1 MSHPAMP
8 PEIQHIREVRAAAH
22 RLDMACTA
30 IVGGTAMALG
40 KANLEALSEPLP
52 EDMVD
57 AAKRL
62 QKQLESRHEH

>member
-1 MSHPAMP
+1 MPQSVMS
-8 PEIQHIREVRAAAH
+8 PEIQHIREVRMAAH

-30 IVGGTAMALG
+30 IVGETAMALG
-40 KANLEALSEPLP
+40 KANLEALTEPLP
-52 EDMVD
+52 QDMVD